1 MNVNDFMPENID
13 LRAMR
18 VQEAF
23 GDAANAFYKSFE
35 EETDQMAPDFFDNLK
50 IKWFEVPSERLGGQT
65 PKDYIAENF
74 GEEPD
79 FDAALELI
87 KPFLYDEINDVPS
100 EIREMVLKYKEELCS
115 WAREFLDAFT
125 EPTGEYSYTVA
136 IGSFYGLM
144 AEIFDEKL
152 VDKTMELFYALD
164 YEKYEFCLE
173 AMCSYLCSFK
183 EGVDRIVATLS
194 GAENFTERE
203 FTLLSYLSSCE
214 FHSDD
219 VYRTIRT
226 CCKRAGS
233 DFLPAVYYCFAD
245 YGEGRAVSYLRTT
258 AKKYRDLWQS
268 GIDAENNR
276 EIYFSIISVIEQL
289 GGNTEDLDE

>member
-23 GDAANAFYKSFE
+23 GDAASAYYKKFE
-35 EETDQMAPDFFDNLK
+35 EVTEQMAPDFFDNMK
-50 IKWFEVPSERLGGQT
+50 FEWFDVPSERLGGQT

-79 FDAALELI
+79 FEACLELI
-87 KPFLYDEINDVPS
+87 KPFFYDETNDVPG
-100 EIREMVLKYKEELCS
+100 EIRAMVLVHREKLLS
-115 WAREFLDAFT
+115 WAKDFLDVFT
-125 EPTGEYSYTVA
+125 EPTGEYSYTIA
-136 IGSFYGLM
+136 IGTFYTLM
-144 AEIFDEKL
+144 GEIFDEKI
-152 VDKTMELFYALD
+152 VDKTIELFYALD
-164 YEKYEFCLE
+164 YEKYEYCLE
-173 AMCSYLCSFK
+173 SMCTYLCSFK
-183 EGVDRIVATLS
+183 EGVDKIVATLS
-194 GAENFTERE
+194 GTEAFTERE
-203 FTLLSYLSSCE
+203 FTLLSFLSSCE

-258 AKKYRDLWQS
+258 AKKFRDLWLS
-268 GIDAENNR
+268 GVDAEENK

-289 GGNTEDLDE
+289 GGNTEDFED